1 MSLGLWPDA
10 VPFDPEGGTASHE
23 LRARL
28 DLDAAP
34 SAMLLVTGGARQRSS
49 WAARTAAAVAA
60 ALADAGRRVVLV
72 DLDFELATLH
82 AEFGEADVEGVADVL
97 LFGASIER
105 VASRPAGE
113 SFDLVGPGAFAPDPI
128 DIMLDPG
135 WSRVLADVEAGGGTF
150 IGYIAAT
157 APGADLI
164 ADRIRD
170 VIVLAEDADVAAAVA
185 RLPETIVLRALVR
198 PATAPMSAAAP
209 PPEDAQDELVAVAPP
224 EVLQVDRTEGIVDI
238 TAETA
243 AVATASDEAT
253 MGAPDAALRA
263 MIDDLRERQHVA
275 SSRSARAT
283 GESTPVATTLET
295 LPAPSDVAAFTP
307 RRSARQP
314 VSRWPL
320 AILTMAMIA
329 VLIGGVMFGR
339 RYLAARAE
347 RNAQATNSQ
356 TEAGVPEPR
365 GRPLTYSVVIESFD
379 TMDRANRRA
388 DSLAAATPGTAFYV
402 APFRLDNATYYRVL
416 AGPLADSASAA
427 ALMQSLVAQGAKTAE
442 SAGDVRETPLA
453 FLIGAY
459 DVRVDADVRRN
470 QLRESGVPSY
480 VVEVPYSNGPA
491 RYHLYAGAYGA
502 PSEAEAMRQLL
513 RTANVPDTLVVRIG
527 QVGT

>member
-10 VPFDPEGGTASHE
+10 VPFDPERGTASHE

-28 DLDAAP
+28 DLDTAP
-34 SAMLLVTGGARQRSS
+34 SAMLLVTGGVRQRST

-97 LFGASIER
+97 LFGASLER

-135 WSRVLADVEAGGGTF
+135 WPRVLADVEAGGGTF
-150 IGYIAAT
+150 IGYIAAS

-170 VIVLAEDADVAAAVA
+170 VIVLAEEADVAAAVA

-198 PATAPMSAAAP
+198 PETAPASAATP
-209 PPEDAQDELVAVAPP
+209 LPEDSQDEHAAVVEPDA
-224 EVLQVDRTEGIVDI
+224 LHVDRAEGIVDI

-243 AVATASDEAT
+243 AVAPVGIDAAAD
-253 MGAPDAALRA
+253 APDATLRA
-263 MIDDLRERQHVA
+263 MIDDLRERQRIA

-283 GESTPVATTLET
+283 GDSTPVPATLET
-295 LPAPSDVAAFTP
+295 LPASSDVTFSP
-307 RRSARQP
+307 RRPARQP

-320 AILTMAMIA
+320 AVLTMAMIA
-329 VLIGGVMFGR
+329 VLIGGVLFGR
-339 RYLAARAE
+339 RYLALRAA
-347 RNAQATNSQ
+347 RNAQAPGQST
-356 TEAGVPEPR
+356 AIVPEPR

-379 TMDRANRRA
+379 AMERATRRA
-388 DSLAAATPGTAFYV
+388 DSLTVVTPGTAFYV
-402 APFRLDNATYYRVL
+402 APFRLDNAMYYRVL

-459 DVRVDADVRRN
+459 DVRVDADARRN